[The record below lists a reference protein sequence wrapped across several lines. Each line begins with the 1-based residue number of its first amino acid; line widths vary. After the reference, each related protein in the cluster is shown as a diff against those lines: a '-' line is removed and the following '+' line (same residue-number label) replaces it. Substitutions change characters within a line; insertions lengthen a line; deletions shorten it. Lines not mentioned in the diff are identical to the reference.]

1 MPFTSFQL
9 LLSDFCSLRYVFKI
23 ECCHAKDELEL
34 NSIKKVKHAIYIYL
48 ITVFHVNFHTASVL
62 WSTL

>member
-34 NSIKKVKHAIYIYL
+34 NPVERS
-48 ITVFHVNFHTASVL
+48 
-62 WSTL
+62 